1 MHISNKCSIAVHCLI
16 FIFEYGTEKKVTS
29 ELLSLSTGCNPVTIR
44 NILSALKKDGII
56 EVKSGTGGATLAV
69 PLSEISLYRICHA
82 VDPAAIEK
90 MISIHG
96 TPSPFCPVGR
106 NIGTVLSQ
114 TYDTLKKRCDFQHGV
129 CYDGE
134 NHRGLSGA
142 AYQAVIPENCLR
154 TMRFIRRSPLKN
166 I

>member
-44 NILSALKKDGII
+44 NILSALKKD
-56 EVKSGTGGATLAV
+56 GGATLAV

-114 TYDTLKKRCDFQHGV
+114 TYDTLKKD
-129 CYDGE
+129 
-134 NHRGLSGA
+134 
-142 AYQAVIPENCLR
+142 VISSMESV
-154 TMRFIRRSPLKN
+154 TMEKIIEDYRALLIRQ
-166 I
+166 